1 MDFSFVILKK
11 ILDTFIFANFYV
23 ALAAV
28 AMCFASQR
36 LFGLAFDK
44 NLAIFV
50 FSATMCSY
58 SLHWFLTTNDIKTPR
73 IIWTDKNSIFLKLL
87 FVISFFA
94 TIFSFFFVSHLWKI
108 ILSLALLTFLYTA
121 PKIPLRFFYF
131 LKGFAAAKTLYLATV
146 WLCVTVIL
154 PFENAN
160 ITWTNEFYFF
170 ALNRFLLIGTVC
182 MLFDFRDR
190 NEDFGIKNF
199 ITYFDEKKL
208 NIAFFIAALCFTL
221 SCFLLQNTFSTFQL
235 FALTLP
241 FSLLVFTFFISKKT
255 KNDYWFYIFL
265 DGMTILSSIVLLFQ
279 KV

>member
-1 MDFSFVILKK
+1 MDFSIVILKK
-11 ILDTFIFANFYV
+11 ILDTFIFSNFYV
-23 ALAAV
+23 AMAAV

-36 LFGLAFDK
+36 LFGLFFDK

-58 SLHWFLTTNDIKTPR
+58 TLHWFLTTSATKTLR
-73 IIWTDKNSIFLKLL
+73 ILWTDQNRTFLKLL
-87 FVISFFA
+87 FVTSFFV
-94 TIFSFFFVSHLWKI
+94 TLFYFYFVAYLWKI
-108 ILSLALLTFLYTA
+108 IVPLALLTFFYTA
-121 PKIPLRFFYF
+121 PKIPFRFFYF

-146 WLCVTVIL
+146 WLSVTVIL

-160 ITWTNEFYFF
+160 ITWTSEFYFF
-170 ALNRFLLIGTVC
+170 AINRFLLIGTVC

-208 NIAFFIAALCFTL
+208 NIAFFIATLCFAW
-221 SCFLLQNTFSTFQL
+221 SCFLLKNTFATFEI
-235 FALTLP
+235 FALALP
-241 FSLLVFTFFISKKT
+241 FSILVFTFFISKKT
-255 KNDYWFYIFL
+255 KNDYWFYVFL
-265 DGMTILSSIVLLFQ
+265 DGMTMVSSIVLLFQ